1 MIQGTGGGTVVIQAP
16 EIPQIP
22 PVPDFPTPAPWEVM
36 PPQALAIIA
45 VAFIAASALV
55 LWPLFRA
62 IARRIEGR
70 GTADAGHL
78 REELMDL
85 RERVQLL
92 EGAQARVLELEERLD
107 FAERLLTD
115 RGAPAR
121 LREPEAR

>member
-1 MIQGTGGGTVVIQAP
+1 MILIQGGGTVVVQVP
-16 EIPQIP
+16 EPPAIP
-22 PVPDFPTPAPWEVM
+22 PIPDFPTPAPWEIM
-36 PPQALAIIA
+36 PPAFMALIS
-45 VAFIAASALV
+45 VTFLVVSGLV

-70 GTADAGHL
+70 GLGDAEHV

-107 FAERLLTD
+107 FAERLLAD

-121 LREPEAR
+121 LRGEEGR

>member
-1 MIQGTGGGTVVIQAP
+1 MIQDGGGTVVVQVPTP
-16 EIPQIP
+16 EIPPI
-22 PVPDFPTPAPWEVM
+22 PDFPTPAPWEMM
-36 PPQALAIIA
+36 PPQAMVMIA
-45 VAFIAASALV
+45 LAFIAASAFV

-70 GTADAGHL
+70 GSVDTAHL

-85 RERVQLL
+85 RERVHQL

-107 FAERLLTD
+107 FAERLLAD

>member
-1 MIQGTGGGTVVIQAP
+1 MIQGQGGSTVIVQAP
-16 EIPQIP
+16 EIPPIP
-22 PVPDFPTPAPWEVM
+22 QVPDFPRPEVWEVM
-36 PPQALAIIA
+36 PPEAMAMIAL
-45 VAFIAASALV
+45 AFIAASAFV

-70 GTADAGHL
+70 GIADTSHL

-85 RERVQLL
+85 RERVQVL

-121 LREPEAR
+121 LREPEAP

>member
-1 MIQGTGGGTVVIQAP
+1 MTQTGGGGTVVVQVP
-16 EIPQIP
+16 DIPQA
-22 PVPDFPTPAPWEVM
+22 PDFPTPAPWEIM
-36 PPQALAIIA
+36 PPPFVALIA
-45 VAFIAASALV
+45 VAFIVASAFV

-70 GTADAGHL
+70 GTPDTGHL

-115 RGAPAR
+115 RGATAR

>member
-1 MIQGTGGGTVVIQAP
+1 MIQGQGGSTVIVQAP
-16 EIPQIP
+16 DIPPIPQ
-22 PVPDFPTPAPWEVM
+22 VPDFPTPAPWEVM
-36 PPQALAIIA
+36 PPQVMAIIA
-45 VAFIAASALV
+45 IAFFAASALV

-70 GTADAGHL
+70 GIADTSHL

-85 RERVQLL
+85 RERVQVL

-115 RGAPAR
+115 RGVPAR
-121 LREPEAR
+121 LREPEAP

>member
-1 MIQGTGGGTVVIQAP
+1 MIQGQGGGAVVVQVP
-16 EIPQIP
+16 EIPQ
-22 PVPDFPTPAPWEVM
+22 VPDFPTPAPWEVM
-36 PPQALAIIA
+36 PPQAMAMIA
-45 VAFIAASALV
+45 LAFIAASAFV

-70 GTADAGHL
+70 GLADTSHL

-107 FAERLLTD
+107 FAERLLTE
-115 RGAPAR
+115 RGGTAR
-121 LREPEAR
+121 LRGEEGR

>member
-1 MIQGTGGGTVVIQAP
+1 MIQGQGGGTVIVQAP
-16 EIPQIP
+16 EIP

-36 PPQALAIIA
+36 PPQAMAIIA
-45 VAFIAASALV
+45 VAFIAASAFV

-70 GTADAGHL
+70 GTADTTHL

>member
-36 PPQALAIIA
+36 PPQVLAIIA
-45 VAFIAASALV
+45 LAFIAASALV

>member
-1 MIQGTGGGTVVIQAP
+1 MTQTGGGGTVVVQVPDIP
-16 EIPQIP
+16 PIPQ
-22 PVPDFPTPAPWEVM
+22 VPDFPTPAPWEVM
-36 PPQALAIIA
+36 PPPFMALIA
-45 VAFIAASALV
+45 VAFITASAFV
-55 LWPLFRA
+55 LWPLSRA

-70 GTADAGHL
+70 GTADTTHL

>member
-1 MIQGTGGGTVVIQAP
+1 MIVFQDGGTVVVQV
-16 EIPQIP
+16 PQIP
-22 PVPDFPTPAPWEVM
+22 PAPDFPTPEVWEVM
-36 PPQALAIIA
+36 PPQAMAMIA
-45 VAFIAASALV
+45 LAFIAASALV

-70 GTADAGHL
+70 GTADTSHL

-107 FAERLLTD
+107 FAERLLTE
-115 RGAPAR
+115 RGQPAR

>member
-1 MIQGTGGGTVVIQAP
+1 MIQGTGGGAVVVQVPDPPA
-16 EIPQIP
+16 IP
-22 PVPDFPTPAPWEVM
+22 PIPDFPTPAPWEVM
-36 PPQALAIIA
+36 PPEAMAIIA
-45 VAFIAASALV
+45 VAFIAASAFV

-70 GTADAGHL
+70 GTADATHL

-85 RERVQLL
+85 RERVQHL

-115 RGAPAR
+115 RVAPAR
-121 LREPEAR
+121 LRGEEAR

>member
-1 MIQGTGGGTVVIQAP
+1 MIQTSGGGAVVVQVP
-16 EIPQIP
+16 EIPP
-22 PVPDFPTPAPWEVM
+22 MPDFPTPAPWQVM
-36 PPQALAIIA
+36 PPQAMALIAI
-45 VAFIAASALV
+45 AFIAASAFV

-70 GTADAGHL
+70 GTADASHL

-107 FAERLLTD
+107 FAERLLTE
-115 RGAPAR
+115 RGAPVR